1 MIALPTGTTGPTGP
15 TGTSGT
21 TGPTGTP
28 GPGTPGGTR
37 PDDPTRI
44 SAVLF
49 KTLLTALI
57 GGATYL
63 VTNVTNQPEVWR
75 LTASI
80 FLGGAALIIQYMI
93 DFERRLDSVEASLS
107 QHNGEMKEL
116 VARGFARINEVT
128 ELFGLIDRSALAPDG
143 VTRLVRSA
151 TIVGSSAP
159 TIMQTFAREEIAKL
173 TELMENLNQKLVDY
187 EGEDHDWIVALTQ
200 CAAMTIDATSTSVDR
215 DFWPSELGQRY
226 LRTQRDAIKERQVR
240 IRRLF
245 IVDTPEQN
253 GAVLGQLC
261 DDQQSLGIEVRV
273 LALSELTPIARMDE
287 TNDFI
292 VFDESL
298 SYEVNSDLRGVNT
311 KTIMD
316 LRADRVAKRVQ
327 RFRALWE
334 AGS

>member
-1 MIALPTGTTGPTGP
+1 MDGSSVTQVPPALPGPA
-15 TGTSGT
+15 
-21 TGPTGTP
+21 
-28 GPGTPGGTR
+28 
-37 PDDPTRI
+37 RI
-44 SAVLF
+44 PPVLL
-49 KTLLTALI
+49 KTLVTALI
-57 GGATYL
+57 GAVSYAL
-63 VTNVTNQPEVWR
+63 TNATNQPELWKIT
-75 LTASI
+75 LSS
-80 FLGGAALIIQYMI
+80 FLGGAALIIQYMV
-93 DFERRLDSVEASLS
+93 DFERRLGSVETSLTR
-107 QHNGEMKEL
+107 HNGEMREL

-128 ELFGLIDRSALAPDG
+128 ELFGLVDRSALAPDG

-151 TIVGSSAP
+151 TQVGSSAP
-159 TIMQTFAREEIAKL
+159 AIMQAFAREEITHL

-187 EGEDHDWIVALTQ
+187 EGEDHDWIVALTN
-200 CAAMTIDATSTSVDR
+200 CATMTIDATSTSVDR

-245 IVDTPEQN
+245 IVETPGQN
-253 GAVLGQLC
+253 PDLEQLC

-292 VFDESL
+292 VFDEAL

-316 LRADRVAKRVQ
+316 LRSDRVVKRVQ
-327 RFRALWE
+327 RFKTLWE
-334 AGS
+334 AGQ